1 MRIAKRLGSSPRY
14 LSTAVWLALTV
25 FLLWWFLGGVHRRAA
40 NLYHVKAPSDCRW
53 ITVDGSGQ
61 YASCFRKDFQCPG
74 EVLGAWLAVTSEGG
88 FELLC
93 NGNPV
98 GAQTY
103 WRPTRDFQ
111 NGLTESGQRVMAG
124 EPLVAYNFPREY
136 QWSGHRNDKVVV
148 YFDLGPYLKKG
159 KNTLALDVEART
171 ANPAV
176 VAFGGVTLDG
186 DREITLHTDESWK
199 AEPVPPEL
207 RQNEWTKPLHDVS
220 RWRSA
225 AIKER
230 SLKFLS
236 TVPPGMFG
244 EVIASRWILS
254 RSGSGACEFVARFD
268 RSEASGNL
276 KFLSQGSYWMW
287 LNGSLIEP
295 SRSSKNGYNGDE
307 WDLNWEGR
315 RPLATPP
322 ILLDPDETASFFGGE
337 RFADPRHGDPTEN
350 DFQKY
355 ENTLNRTRERP
366 NQTGDHLL
374 EDGDEERGRLSDPYG
389 FFEEPETPVPHSLLR
404 ERNRPK
410 LQGFE
415 VGSLLKSG
423 ENELRVRLV
432 GDPGLGYQGSQ
443 SARFAILGADLAW
456 QEVTREGEGEAQVG
470 LEIRLQD
477 LPELEFMGQ
486 VAGESHALSVIVILV
501 GLTLVF
507 LVLGKWLNR
516 LRPWAVVV
524 SLGLIL
530 ALVFQWSF
538 DERSEVLWFLSPA
551 WGAVAVIL
559 AIAVLFFLKGASF
572 LRVKW
577 NPRWTCCALLVFVFL
592 LRAWK
597 VDAQPIDDDE
607 YASIQAVLSIAETG
621 KPQIAD
627 EIWYSRS
634 PMYHYAAAVFVKLF
648 GPNIWSLRL
657 YSVLLSVATGWLVWL
672 LARRYFRD
680 PWLAGLALAIF
691 ALHPFLIYSGHI
703 ARFYQQQQFMVLLM
717 LHLFTQGFLA
727 AKSVWHRVGAILV
740 FAFAVLS
747 QEISISF
754 VPVFVVLYL
763 LFGRGVPFRWD
774 VKTVLYMA
782 FAGILVVADVVLF
795 QVKCLTRSVG
805 VSPNIEATLAPT
817 FWELG
822 NLTSMF
828 LGYSRLHV
836 VLSVF
841 YLVSLIYTLRRGAPR
856 LITLHL
862 MLLISIV
869 AFNLIITSVSF
880 RYMYSIIPLW
890 ILLGSHGVRVFSEWT
905 VSQTG
910 KRSFYQ
916 IRWVVAAAI
925 LLSFAPWRILDSYDE
940 KILGDPISSLA
951 FVRNEIREGD
961 RVMITEPHPHAAK
974 IEVGRVDYDLV
985 IPILY
990 DFTYNDHGVLRDR
1003 NGNAEVVNRMA
1014 QLQKILASEDRIW
1027 VIVNR
1032 EKFRSRKKNI
1042 RWEYPGARE
1051 ELFIRENCQLKFR
1064 SYLWSVYLWDSAA
1077 GEMKGFRKESDAW
1090 VE

>member
-1 MRIAKRLGSSPRY
+1 MRISQRLGLFPRH
-14 LSTAVWLALTV
+14 LITALWLLLAL
-25 FLLWWFLGGVHRRAA
+25 LLGWWFLGGAHRKDAQ
-40 NLYHVKAPSDCRW
+40 LYPVTAPAQCHW
-53 ITVDGSGQ
+53 ITVSESPQ
-61 YASCFRKDFQCPG
+61 YASCFRKDFQIGG
-74 EVLGAWLAVTSEGG
+74 EVLGSWLAVTSEGG
-88 FELLC
+88 YELLC

-103 WRPTRDFQ
+103 WRPTRNFQ
-111 NGLTESGQRVMAG
+111 NGLTESGQRVMGG

-136 QWSGHRNDKVVV
+136 QWSGHRNDQIVT
-148 YFDLGPYLKKG
+148 YFDLGPFLKAG

-176 VAFGGVTLDG
+176 IAFGKITLAG
-186 DREITLHTDESWK
+186 GREISLQTDPSWK
-199 AEPVPPEL
+199 AEPVPPSL
-207 RQNEWTKPLHDVS
+207 KQNEWSKPLHDVS
-220 RWRSA
+220 KWRQA
-225 AIKER
+225 GVKQR
-230 SLKFLS
+230 SRHFLT
-236 TVPPGMFG
+236 TVPPGMFTTPPTP
-244 EVIASRWILS
+244 VAARWVLS
-254 RSGSGACEFVARFD
+254 QDADGGGEFVARFHD
-268 RSEASGNL
+268 STNLSNL
-276 KFLSQGSYWMW
+276 KILTQGPYWMW
-287 LNGSLIEP
+287 LNGHLIEP
-295 SRSSKNGYNGDE
+295 TRSSKRGYNGKE
-307 WDLNWEGR
+307 WDLAWEGR

-350 DFQKY
+350 DFKRF

-374 EDGDEERGRLSDPYG
+374 EDGDEERGRLQDPYG
-389 FFEEPETPVPHSLLR
+389 FFEEVETPIPHSLLR
-404 ERNRPK
+404 QRNRPK
-410 LQGFE
+410 LQGFAVE
-415 VGSLLKSG
+415 QLIQPG

-432 GDPGLGYQGSQ
+432 GDPGLAYQGSQ
-443 SARFAILGADLAW
+443 AARFAILSTDLTW
-456 QEVTREGEGEAQVG
+456 QEAGREARLG
-470 LEIRLQD
+470 LEVRPQD
-477 LPELEFMGQ
+477 LPRMEFMGQ
-486 VAGESHALSVIVILV
+486 VAAPGRFSTTLGVFFLIF
-501 GLTLVF
+501 LVF
-507 LVLGKWLNR
+507 LVLGKRLEW
-516 LRPWAVVV
+516 LRPSAVVV
-524 SLGLIL
+524 SLALLL
-530 ALVFQWSF
+530 ALIFQWSF
-538 DERSEVLWFLSPA
+538 EERSEVLWFLSPTWA
-551 WGAVAVIL
+551 L
-559 AIAVLFFLKGASF
+559 IAVCAALVIPLFLKLASSKK
-572 LRVKW
+572 LKW
-577 NPRWTCCALLVFVFL
+577 SPRWTCCLLLVLVFL

-621 KPQIAD
+621 KPTIAD

-634 PMYHYAAAVFVKLF
+634 PLYHYGAAVFVKLF
-648 GPNIWSLRL
+648 GPNLWALRL

-691 ALHPFLIYSGHI
+691 ALHPFLIFSGHI

-717 LHLFTQGFLA
+717 LHLFVQGFLV
-727 AKSVWHRVGAILV
+727 AKSVRHRVGAILV
-740 FAFAVLS
+740 FALAVLS

-754 VPVFVVLYL
+754 VPVFIILYL
-763 LFGRGVPFRWD
+763 LFGRGVPFKWD
-774 VKTVLYMA
+774 FKSVLYIA
-782 FAGILVVADVVLF
+782 FAGILVVGDVALF
-795 QVKCLTRSVG
+795 QVKTMTRSVG
-805 VSPNIEATLAPT
+805 VSPNVEATLAPT

-836 VLSVF
+836 VVSFF
-841 YLVSLIYTLRRGAPR
+841 YLISLIYALRRGAPR

-890 ILLGSHGVRVFSEWT
+890 ILLGAHGVGVFSEWT

-910 KRSFYQ
+910 KRSAYQ
-916 IRWVVAAAI
+916 IRWVAAAVI
-925 LLSFAPWRILDSYDE
+925 LLSLAPWRTLASYDE
-940 KILGDPISSLA
+940 KILGDPITALA
-951 FVRNEIREGD
+951 YVRSQLRDID

-985 IPILY
+985 VPILY
-990 DFTYNDHGVLRDR
+990 DFTYNDQGVLRDR
-1003 NGNAEVVNRMA
+1003 NGNAEVINRMA
-1014 QLQKILASEDRIW
+1014 QLQKVFVTNERVW

-1051 ELFIRENCQLKFR
+1051 ELFLRENCQLKFR
-1064 SYLWSVYLWDSAA
+1064 SYLWSVFLWDRSA
-1077 GEMKGFRKESDAW
+1077 GELKSFRKESDAW